1 MRSSASRSLG
11 LLTGSAL
18 VLSLAS
24 LLALACPA
32 VAGDASPS
40 AGASTSNA
48 ADAPSPSGTPAS
60 GTQAVPAADA
70 MQTLNAVVVTGSL
83 IRQPT
88 LTGSAALQVVTAQ
101 DIKATGTQ
109 TIETLLDSMPSV
121 QGNFSL
127 TQTSNPG
134 GARGVASVDL
144 RGLGPS
150 RTLTLID
157 GKRVMP
163 GSPLGGPEADLN
175 FIPPALI
182 ERVEVLTG
190 GASAIYGSD
199 AIAGVV
205 NFIMKKNFSGFTID
219 SQGSITGSGD
229 GAGYDTTLIWGN
241 NIGHGRHAGNVTL
254 YLDYSHFNPV
264 TDGQRGFGKYALAT
278 LPSGLPATSA
288 AQCQAVYGPASIAA
302 YDRCTAGSSAVPN
315 GAFTST
321 DRAAAGLVSSGIV
334 DPAGTATILPPNGS
348 QYNFNPLNYLHL
360 PDDRYS
366 LGGFAHRHIDSHLEL
381 YGSAMFMH
389 DTSTTQAAPDAI
401 INTFKV
407 NCNNP
412 LLSAQ
417 EQQWL
422 CADAGLSPSQLANVI
437 YYKRTVEAGN
447 REDTISHTDY
457 RMVFG
462 ARGKLVDDFSYD
474 VSIQRGEAMLDESFT
489 GNLSTT
495 SLQQALLATT
505 GAGGSPVCENPAG
518 GCVPANIF
526 QVGGLTPAALKYLGV
541 TSQEQGN
548 TVQEV
553 GSATVSGDLTPY
565 HIVSPFAEHGVAV
578 AAGIDYRRESLNF
591 NPDYA
596 LTSGALGTPT
606 LPVAGSFNVREY
618 YGEAQLPVIENRPFA
633 KLLAF
638 DTAYRLSD
646 YLIEGR
652 ASSLMTHAY
661 KFGVR
666 YAPIRDVTLRASWN
680 RAVRAPDL
688 NELFAPTTI
697 GNVSGSDP
705 CAGAV
710 NPATGVVAGGAT
722 LAQCQRSGVTPA
734 QYGTIVQCAAGLCNG
749 QQGGNENLQAESA
762 ITRQLGVVFTPRFL
776 QGFSATVDYY
786 EITIS
791 KEIGTIPFST
801 LMGECI
807 TTGTFCSSIHRGPAG
822 ELFGSPAAY
831 VSGANVNVGFVKEK
845 GVDFGFQYARGLSAL
860 GLHDAGRV
868 QVTFAGTLL
877 SSLQEEAAPGIPVYN
892 CAGLYG
898 LTCGFPR
905 PKWRH
910 TMRATWFAPPDWR
923 LAGLGVSLRWRF
935 IGAVGLDK
943 NQTGTSLASGTP
955 DLVDAQL
962 GRRQYLDLTL
972 SYQMRAQDISFRLGI
987 NNLTDNNP
995 PLTSTAGVDGFSNPN
1010 FFGDANTFP
1019 VLYDSLGRVFFFG
1032 LTANFD

>member
-1 MRSSASRSLG
+1 MRSSASGRFE
-11 LLTGSAL
+11 LLAKSAL
-18 VLSLAS
+18 VLVLIS
-24 LLALACPA
+24 LLGLADPA
-32 VAGDASPS
+32 TAGDAAQSPS
-40 AGASTSNA
+40 ASVSSDTQDA
-48 ADAPSPSGTPAS
+48 AP
-60 GTQAVPAADA
+60 PAADDPQA
-70 MQTLNAVVVTGSL
+70 APAVEATQSLNEVVVTGSL
-83 IRQPT
+83 IKQPN
-88 LTGSAALQVVTAQ
+88 LTGSAALQVVNAQ
-101 DIKATGTQ
+101 EIKAEGTQ
-109 TIETLLDSMPSV
+109 TVETLLDAMPSV

-157 GKRVMP
+157 GKRLMP
-163 GSPLGGPEADLN
+163 GDPLGGPEADLN

-182 ERVEVLTG
+182 ERVDVLTG

-205 NFIMKKNFSGFTID
+205 NFIMKKDFSGFTVD
-219 SQGSITGSGD
+219 TQGSITGSGD
-229 GAGYDTTLIWGN
+229 GASYDTTLVWGN
-241 NIGHGRHAGNVTL
+241 NFGGGEDTGNVTL
-254 YLDYSHFNPV
+254 YVDYTHFNAI
-264 TDGQRGFGKYALAT
+264 TDGQRSFGKYALAT
-278 LPSGLPATSA
+278 LPSGLAATST
-288 AQCQAVYGPASIAA
+288 AQCQSVYGPASMLAF
-302 YDRCTAGSSAVPN
+302 DRCTAGSSAIPD

-321 DRAAAGLVSSGIV
+321 NRAAAGLVSSGMI
-334 DPAGTATILPPNGS
+334 DPAGTPSIVAENGS

-366 LGGFAHRHIDSHLEL
+366 LGGFAHRELNPHLDF

-401 INTFKV
+401 INTFQI
-407 NCNNP
+407 NCDNP

-422 CADAGLSPSQLANVI
+422 CADAGLTPTQLANVI
-437 YYKRTVEAGN
+437 YYKRAVEAGN
-447 REDTISHTDY
+447 REDNISHTDY

-474 VSIQRGEAMLDESFT
+474 VSIQRGEAMLAENFA

-495 SLQQALLATT
+495 DLQQALLVTT
-505 GAGGSPVCENPAG
+505 GPNGSPVCENPAG

-526 QVGGLTPAALKYLGV
+526 QVGGLTPAALKYLGIG
-541 TSQEQGN
+541 SQEQAN
-548 TVQEV
+548 TVEEV

-565 HIVSPFAEHGVAV
+565 GIVSPLAKDGMGV
-578 AAGIDYRRESLNF
+578 AAGIEYRRESLDF
-591 NPDYA
+591 EPGYA

-606 LPVAGSFNVREY
+606 LPVSGRFNVRDY
-618 YGEAQLPVIENRPFA
+618 YGEAQLPLVENRPFA
-633 KLLAF
+633 RLLQL
-638 DTAYRLSD
+638 DTAYRVSD

-652 ASSLMTHAY
+652 DTSLMTHAY

-666 YAPIRDVTLRASWN
+666 YAPIRDITLRASWN

-688 NELFAPTTI
+688 NELFSPTSV
-697 GNVSGSDP
+697 GSVSGSDP

-722 LAQCQRSGVTPA
+722 LAQCERTGVTPA

-749 QQGGNENLQAESA
+749 MQGGNENLQAETA
-762 ITRQLGVVFTPRFL
+762 ITRQLGLVFTPRFL
-776 QGFSATVDYY
+776 EGFSATVDYY

-791 KEIGTIPFST
+791 QEIGTIPFST
-801 LMGECI
+801 LLSECI
-807 TTGTFCSSIHRGPAG
+807 TAGTFCSSIHRGPAG
-822 ELFGSPAAY
+822 ELFGSPTAY
-831 VSGANVNVGFVKEK
+831 VSGTNVNVGFVKEK
-845 GVDFGFQYARGLSAL
+845 GVDFGLQYARNLSDL
-860 GLHDAGRV
+860 GLRDAGRV
-868 QVTFAGTLL
+868 QLSFAGTLVN
-877 SSLQEEAAPGIPVYN
+877 SLQEQAAPGIPVYD

-898 LTCGFPR
+898 LTCGYPR
-905 PKWRH
+905 PRWRH
-910 TMRATWFAPPDWR
+910 TMRASWLAPPDWR
-923 LAGLGVSLRWRF
+923 LAGLGVSLRWRY
-935 IGAVGLDK
+935 IGAVGLDRD
-943 NQTGTSLASGTP
+943 QTGTDLASGIP

-962 GRRQYLDLTL
+962 ARRQYLDLTL
-972 SYQMRAQDISFRLGI
+972 SYQLRAQDISFRLGV
-987 NNLTDNNP
+987 NNLTDNDP
-995 PLTSTAGVDGFSNPN
+995 PLTSTSGVDGFSNPN